1 VDSKKNASNAYK
13 DMTKFWGKLFGI
25 NFALGVTTGII
36 MEFQFGTNWSY
47 SSNASIANGAPKISP
62 T

>member
-1 VDSKKNASNAYK
+1 METIYVKTGKVYK

-36 MEFQFGTNWSY
+36 MG
-47 SSNASIANGAPKISP
+47 SNSGQTGLIIL
-62 T
+62 TM